1 MTIVR
6 YDTYLQWKRDAK
18 RQVPVK
24 KMGRPKTSEEIREL
38 ILKIARETGWG
49 YTRIMGELKKLGLT
63 PPSKTTVQNILRANG
78 HDPGPKRGEGS
89 WDRFLKAHA
98 ETLWQCDFF
107 SKKILTR
114 TGFRQVFVLAFINVA
129 TRRVIVSPC
138 TSRLRGGWM
147 KVQTEAFFE
156 HVKAEGLE
164 CKLVMRD
171 NDTNYKIGLDNVVR
185 KHGAIVRPTAIRAP
199 NENAYIE
206 RFVQTIK
213 QECLDH
219 FLVFE
224 EKHFN
229 YLVREVVR
237 YYHECRP
244 HQGLE
249 NQVIAKVEPPPMVAG
264 KVECESRLG
273 GLLKHYYR
281 AA

>member
-1 MTIVR
+1 
-6 YDTYLQWKRDAK
+6 
-18 RQVPVK
+18 
-24 KMGRPKTSEEIREL
+24 
-38 ILKIARETGWG
+38 
-49 YTRIMGELKKLGLT
+49 
-63 PPSKTTVQNILRANG
+63 
-78 HDPGPKRGEGS
+78 
-89 WDRFLKAHA
+89 
-98 ETLWQCDFF
+98 
-107 SKKILTR
+107 
-114 TGFRQVFVLAFINVA
+114 
-129 TRRVIVSPC
+129 
-138 TSRLRGGWM
+138 M

-156 HVKAEGLE
+156 QVTAEGLE

-171 NDTNYKIGLDNVVR
+171 NDTNYKIGFDHVVR
-185 KHGAIVRPTAIRAP
+185 KHEAIIRTTAIRAP
-199 NENAYIE
+199 NENSYIE

-219 FLVFE
+219 FLVFG

-229 YLVREVVR
+229 YLVREFVR

-249 NQVIAKVEPPPMVAG
+249 NKVIAKVEAPPPVAG